1 MHRSFSITKSLAR
14 RFKLFLLLLAL
25 TSVTAL
31 TPASAADSTA
41 VADLKGYST
50 IQSIGV
56 ELQINGDDNHNAVCT
71 LRYRPAGAGE
81 WKSALNLFR
90 VDYTP
95 PDPVAGLSARF
106 NGFAG
111 SIFFLL
117 PGQSYELSLEIN
129 DPDGGSTTRS
139 LVVSTRPQPMKP
151 AHGRSFH
158 VRPGNGGGD
167 GSSGSPF
174 LGIDT
179 AQAQARPG
187 DIFLLHA
194 GTYSG
199 FDSGGEI
206 QLNVAGGNENY
217 IVWQAA
223 GDGNVILDAPLRIA
237 ADHLWVEGFHVRGHV
252 NEANEYGLRTYG
264 APTDVVIKRNLFT
277 DFYYSIALNHGGEN
291 WVIVDNEIIGDKDLY
306 MADGPASWGGEGI
319 ELQFTGGHTI
329 AYNRI
334 SLVADGISSSLRNT
348 DIFRNEIFDVT
359 DDGIEPDYGY
369 ANIRVWENRISNARH
384 NGFSF
389 QPMNGG
395 PWYFIR
401 NQVAAPLESTLKI
414 RSTSRVLLAHNIFVG
429 WDNAL
434 GNAYPSDLPG
444 ILTFHSSN
452 NIWISANN
460 SYAWQHNAAALLPDW
475 RSFLDYDGFDWGNA
489 PYAIK
494 WGGERYP
501 LLTDFSKATGLQ
513 SHGLKVDRNSCF
525 TRFDVPSSPPAPMP
539 SQYMALK
546 AGCNAID
553 AGRILDNINETYTG
567 TAPDLGPYEWGK
579 PLPLYGPRGQ
589 LFSDGFENR

>member
-1 MHRSFSITKSLAR
+1 MFLSFPIAQPPAS
-14 RFKLFLLLLAL
+14 RFDPFPLLLSL
-25 TSVTAL
+25 TLFAVSVPL
-31 TPASAADSTA
+31 FAADNTT
-41 VADLKGYST
+41 VTDLTGYST
-50 IQSIGV
+50 MQSIGV
-56 ELQINGDDNHNAVCT
+56 ELQIDGDDNHNAVCT
-71 LRYRPAGAGE
+71 LKYRPAGTGE
-81 WKSALNLFR
+81 WKSALNPFR

-95 PDPVAGLSARF
+95 PDPVAGLTAGF

-111 SIFFLL
+111 SIFFLP
-117 PGQSYELSLEIN
+117 PGQTYELALEIN
-129 DPDGGSTTRS
+129 DPDGGSSTRS
-139 LVVSTRPQPMKP
+139 LMVSTRSQPKKP

-167 GSSGSPF
+167 GSPDSPF

-179 AQAQARPG
+179 AQSQARPG

-199 FDSGGEI
+199 FDAGGEI
-206 QLNVAGGNENY
+206 QLNVAGDNENY
-217 IVWQAA
+217 IVWQAT
-223 GDGNVILDAPLRIA
+223 GDGSVIFDAPLRIA
-237 ADHLWVEGFHVRGHV
+237 ADHLWVEGVHIRGHAAQV
-252 NEANEYGLRTYG
+252 DEYGLRTYA
-264 APTDVVIKRNLFT
+264 APTDVVIKNNLFT
-277 DFYYSIALNHGGEN
+277 DFYYSIALNHGGEY

-319 ELQFTGGHTI
+319 ELQFTSGHTV

-434 GNAYPSDLPG
+434 GNASPNTVPG
-444 ILTFHSSN
+444 ILTYHSSN

-460 SYAWQHNAAALLPDW
+460 GYAWQHNAGALLPDW
-475 RSFLDYDGFDWGNA
+475 RTYLDYDGFDWGSA

-494 WGGERYP
+494 WGGKRYP
-501 LLTDFSKATGLQ
+501 RLTDFSSATGLQ
-513 SHGLKVDRNSCF
+513 THGIQIDRNGCF
-525 TRFDVPSSPPAPMP
+525 TQFDIPSSPPSPMP
-539 SQYMALK
+539 SQYIALK

-553 AGRILDNINETYTG
+553 AGRILANINENHTG
-567 TAPDLGPYEWGK
+567 AAPDLGPYEWGH
-579 PLPLYGPRGQ
+579 PLPRYGPRGQ
-589 LFSDGFENR
+589 LFSDGFESR